1 MTTPTLPLAGLRI
14 FDLTRILAG
23 PTCTQI
29 LGDLGADVIK
39 IERAG
44 AGDDTR
50 KWGPPFLKDREG
62 KDTSESAY
70 YLAANRNK
78 RSLTLDLAKA
88 EGQDLARRLLA
99 QSDVLIEN
107 FKAGD
112 LAKYGLAYDQLKSEF
127 PRLIYCSI
135 TGFGQTG
142 PYAKRAGYDYLAQGM
157 GGIMSITGQPESVP
171 GSEPVK
177 VGVAIADVTTG
188 LYATVSILAA
198 LRHRDATGEGQR
210 IDLALL
216 DTQVSWLAN
225 EGMNYLVSGKVPKR
239 LGNAHA
245 NIVPYQ
251 VFATSDG
258 HIILAIGNETQ
269 FRKFCE
275 FAGRPE
281 IAVDERFATNPA
293 RMKNQAVLVPMLRE
307 IMKAKTRAHWLE
319 GLEKLGVPCG
329 PVNNIDQVFADPQVL
344 ARGMKIEM
352 EHEPAGVRL
361 PMIGSPIKMSAT
373 PPSYRRAPPTCGQ
386 HTDEVL
392 SELLGLSA
400 AEISRLR
407 DRGVV

>member
-1 MTTPTLPLAGLRI
+1 MTQKPLPLAGLRI

-44 AGDDTR
+44 SGDDTR
-50 KWGPPFLKDREG
+50 KWGPPFLKD
-62 KDTSESAY
+62 KDGRDTGESAY
-70 YLAANRNK
+70 YLSANRNK
-78 RSLTLDLAKA
+78 RSLTLDLSKP
-88 EGQDLARRLLA
+88 EGQKLARRLLA
-99 QSDVLIEN
+99 QSDILIEN

-112 LAKYGLAYDQLKSEF
+112 LAKYGLAYDQLKAEF

-142 PYAKRAGYDYLAQGM
+142 PYARRAGYDYLAQGM
-157 GGIMSITGQPESVP
+157 GGIMSITGQPETVP

-177 VGVAIADVTTG
+177 VGVAIADITTG
-188 LYATVSILAA
+188 LYAAVSILAA
-198 LRHRDATGEGQR
+198 LRHRDASGHGQQ

-225 EGMNYLVSGKVPKR
+225 EGMNYLVGGRVPKR

-281 IAVDERFATNPA
+281 IATDERFSSNAA
-293 RMKNQAVLVPMLRE
+293 RMKNQAVLVPVLRE
-307 IMKAKTRAHWLE
+307 IMKAKTRAHWLD

-352 EHEPAGVRL
+352 EHAGTGVRL
-361 PMIGSPIKMSAT
+361 PMIGSPIKMSET
-373 PPSYRRAPPTCGQ
+373 PPSYRRAPPTCGE
-386 HTDEVL
+386 HTEEVL
-392 SELLGLSA
+392 TELLGLSA
-400 AEISRLR
+400 PEIASLR
-407 DRGVV
+407 DRGIV

>member
-1 MTTPTLPLAGLRI
+1 MTQKPLPLAGLRI

-50 KWGPPFLKDREG
+50 KWGPPFLKD
-62 KDTSESAY
+62 KDGRDTGESAY
-70 YLAANRNK
+70 YLSANRNK
-78 RSLTLDLAKA
+78 RSLTLDLSKP
-88 EGQDLARRLLA
+88 EGQNLARRLLA
-99 QSDVLIEN
+99 QSDILIEN

-112 LAKYGLAYDQLKSEF
+112 LAKYGLAYDQLKAEF

-177 VGVAIADVTTG
+177 VGVAIADITTG
-188 LYATVSILAA
+188 LYAAVSILAA
-198 LRHRDATGEGQR
+198 LRHRDATGHGQQ

-225 EGMNYLVSGKVPKR
+225 EGMNYLVGGRVPKR

-281 IAVDERFATNPA
+281 IAADERFSSNAA
-293 RMKNQAVLVPMLRE
+293 RMKNQAVLVPVLRE

-352 EHEPAGVRL
+352 EHAGTGVRL
-361 PMIGSPIKMSAT
+361 PMIGSPIKMSET
-373 PPSYRRAPPTCGQ
+373 SPSYRRAPPTCGE

-392 SELLGLSA
+392 KELLGLSA
-400 AEISRLR
+400 AEIAALR
-407 DRGVV
+407 DRGIV